1 MSYIFSKVHILW
13 DSAQKQFVNSCYR
26 IITVT
31 NLVEPECN
39 FNTTLILFNLFI
51 YFYPEVYTSIILI
64 LFHIEIDSLLK
75 KMNFWKLIILIR
87 SIVSHCCARFLYIHI
102 CGLILI
108 AKMSIIACF
117 CITVILFALHV
128 PSLGISSSA
137 WRPIR
142 DACALLILTWWRR
155 PQSRG
160 PWSDSGP
167 ARNGLLSGVP
177 YVTLLCVHRKPS
189 IKVT

>member
-13 DSAQKQFVNSCYR
+13 DSAQKKLVDSCYR

-75 KMNFWKLIILIR
+75 KMN
-87 SIVSHCCARFLYIHI
+87 SES
-102 CGLILI
+102 
-108 AKMSIIACF
+108 
-117 CITVILFALHV
+117 
-128 PSLGISSSA
+128 
-137 WRPIR
+137 
-142 DACALLILTWWRR
+142 
-155 PQSRG
+155 
-160 PWSDSGP
+160 
-167 ARNGLLSGVP
+167 
-177 YVTLLCVHRKPS
+177 
-189 IKVT
+189 